1 MKPGKFIV
9 FEGIYGAGR
18 LVVALVDKVRAALA
32 AEGIEIYEL
41 DSPDSGRAQLM
52 GATGLDGSWRYGR
65 FDADFFFELASRA
78 RVSAVAREKLAA
90 GKTVLCK
97 SYTLSSVVY
106 AGLKGHDWFREDLN
120 VLESRARGM
129 SGAAPLS
136 PDLIVFVDLAPEA
149 AARELGDRMK
159 GLFTLEDL
167 KAQRTLYL
175 EELSRLPE
183 AGVKLAPRR
192 RDRRRH
198 LPRGGGR
205 HPVAQVAALA
215 AVFTARGPAGPPP
228 SVAG

>member
-18 LVVALVDKVRAALA
+18 LVVALVDKVRAGLA
-32 AEGIEIYEL
+32 AEGVEVYEL

-78 RVSAVAREKLAA
+78 RVSAVARDKVAA
-90 GKTVLCK
+90 GKMVLCK

-106 AGLKGHDWFREDLN
+106 AELKGHDWFREDLN

-129 SGAAPLS
+129 AGASPLW
-136 PDLIVFVDLAPEA
+136 PDLTVFVDLAPEA

-159 GLFTLEDL
+159 GLFTIDDL
-167 KAQRTLYL
+167 RKQRALYL
-175 EELSRLPE
+175 DELARLP
-183 AGVKLAPRR
+183 ASGVKMLHAAETADAIFPEAMAAI
-192 RDRRRH
+192 
-198 LPRGGGR
+198 RG
-205 HPVAQVAALA
+205 LK
-215 AVFTARGPAGPPP
+215 
-228 SVAG
+228 